1 MLEPGLPPAVTDRG
15 EVSSVAPETLRSVM
29 AEFASGVTVVTAQ
42 LEGGLHAMTA
52 TAFCSVSLEPPL
64 VLVCVGK
71 ASRFHPV
78 IIGTDVWAVSLL
90 SADQGGLARHFG
102 DRQRDLRTQF
112 DRVPWTPAPYS
123 QAPLPHG
130 TRGWLDCSTHA
141 LYDGGDHTIAVGHV
155 RRASR
160 APGLDLPLT
169 YHRATYSD
177 HPE

>member
-1 MLEPGLPPAVTDRG
+1 MLDPALPNGEEITSVT
-15 EVSSVAPETLRSVM
+15 PETLRSVM

-42 LEGGLHAMTA
+42 VQGVLHAMTA

-78 IIGTDVWAVSLL
+78 ITGTDAWAVSLL

-112 DRVPWTPAPYS
+112 DRVPWTPAPHS
-123 QAPLPHG
+123 QAPLPDG

-160 APGLDLPLT
+160 EPGVDLPLT

-177 HPE
+177 TP